1 MNVFNKQK
9 TLTNSNQRYRRLN
22 PEEVVSTTQLLSERI
37 QHRFPE
43 SDLWDVSQQLLE
55 VAQEGY
61 TRSLWMDRPLLGLR
75 VLAVLLVVISCCL
88 IFYSAQFIKVENE
101 QVTIPEILQA
111 IEAATSELIIL
122 GAGLVFLFTIEIRVK
137 RRRGFQALH
146 ELRAMAH
153 IIDMHQLTKD
163 PARLNNT
170 TAIWTPVS
178 PQPGLDA
185 FLLSR
190 YLDYCSEMLAILGK
204 VAALYAQRFA
214 DPVLLA
220 GVDEIETLTSGLSRK
235 IWQKIMII
243 KA

>member
-1 MNVFNKQK
+1 
-9 TLTNSNQRYRRLN
+9 
-22 PEEVVSTTQLLSERI
+22 
-37 QHRFPE
+37 
-43 SDLWDVSQQLLE
+43 
-55 VAQEGY
+55 
-61 TRSLWMDRPLLGLR
+61 MDRPLLGLR
-75 VLAVLLVVISCCL
+75 VLAVLLVIVSCCL
-88 IFYSAQFIKVENE
+88 IFYSSQFIKVENE

-111 IEAATSELIIL
+111 IEAATSEIIIL
-122 GAGLVFLFTIEIRVK
+122 GAGLAFLFTIEIRVK